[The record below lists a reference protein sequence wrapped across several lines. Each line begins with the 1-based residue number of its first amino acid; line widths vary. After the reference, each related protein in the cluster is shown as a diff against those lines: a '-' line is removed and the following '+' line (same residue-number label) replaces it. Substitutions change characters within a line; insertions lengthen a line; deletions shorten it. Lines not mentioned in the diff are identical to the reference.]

1 MVSFKVPLFRRREKG
16 QRAND
21 QAVFGKCQ
29 VPRKEPFQGSGA
41 GFCESS
47 LFGSMTVGANQT

>member
-1 MVSFKVPLFRRREKG
+1 MERG

-21 QAVFGKCQ
+21 QAVFGKCL
-29 VPRKEPFQGSGA
+29 VPRREPFQGSEG

-47 LFGSMTVGANQT
+47 LFRGMTVGAD